1 MRGRLY
7 WLATAFF
14 LCLALHSA
22 YLLFAPGFAL
32 GRNIKA
38 SGVAVGSPDFRI
50 LTPADQ
56 KKLFP
61 TYPKSSVFG
70 LCAYDVTK
78 GEVKISAAMPDAFWA
93 LTVYSNT
100 GKVIYALNSTQSG
113 TSTFTVSLRSA
124 PSLLESLLKTTAD
137 DLTSQDGWNVATV
150 EPKGIAVMW
159 IPLREAAQRASTEK
173 SLAGTRCNTVPES

>member
-14 LCLALHSA
+14 LCLAIHSA

-38 SGVAVGSPDFRI
+38 SGVVIGSPDFRI
-50 LTPADQ
+50 LSLTDQ
-56 KKLFP
+56 TKLFP

-78 GEVKISAAMPDAFWA
+78 GEAKISAAMPDGFWA
-93 LTVYSNT
+93 LTIYSNT
-100 GKVIYALNSTQSG
+100 GKVIYALNSAQSG
-113 TSTFTVSLRSA
+113 TGTFTVSLRRA
-124 PSLLESLLKTTAD
+124 PSLIDSLLKTSAD
-137 DLTSQDGWNVATV
+137 DITSQDGWNVATV
-150 EPKGIAVMW
+150 EPKGIVVMW
-159 IPLREAAQRASTEK
+159 MPLREAAQRAGAEK
-173 SLAGTRCNTVPES
+173 LLAGTRCDTVPDA